1 MAAFSEVMG
10 SFDRLVDGVEDLT
23 GQTPGFEDG
32 SDVFGADVSVM
43 VVEDATRY
51 LAVPI
56 PGELNPSTVDEIL
69 EYVDGE
75 SERSHEEAKANAE
88 RLNG

>member
-23 GQTPGFEDG
+23 GQSPGFEDG

-75 SERSHEEAKANAE
+75 W
-88 RLNG
+88 NGNWQKVRA

>member
-1 MAAFSEVMG
+1 MAAFSEMMG

-32 SDVFGADVSVM
+32 SDVFEADVSVM
-43 VVEDATRY
+43 VVEDGTRY

-56 PGELNPSTVDEIL
+56 PGALTPDMVNEIL
-69 EYVDGE
+69 DHVDGE
-75 SERSHEEAKANAE
+75 WNENWQRVRAQEA
-88 RLNG
+88 RGF

>member
-32 SDVFGADVSVM
+32 SDVFEADVSVM
-43 VVEDATRY
+43 VVEDGTRY

-56 PGELNPSTVDEIL
+56 PGALTPSTVDEIL
-69 EYVDGE
+69 KYVDGE
-75 SERSHEEAKANAE
+75 WSGHWQKVRA
-88 RLNG
+88 